1 MNEEEL
7 LFDKIYDE
15 DDELEDAYKQRRD
28 EDYEPVKPLSCSFNL
43 FLGIIIIEMSDGS
56 RSS

>member
-15 DDELEDAYKQRRD
+15 DELEDAYKQRSD
-28 EDYEPVKPLSCSFNL
+28 ENYEPVKPLILTSVLEF
-43 FLGIIIIEMSDGS
+43 
-56 RSS
+56 

>member
-15 DDELEDAYKQRRD
+15 DDSLEDAYKQRRD
-28 EDYEPVKPLSCSFNL
+28 EDYEPVKPLILTSVLQF
-43 FLGIIIIEMSDGS
+43 
-56 RSS
+56 